1 MTPRSARAVL
11 PSPAARLDL
20 REAVLAWFADHGREL
35 DFRVAGHRDPWGV
48 LVSEV
53 MAQQTQIGRVE
64 ERWPGFMA
72 AFPTAEA
79 MAASSPADVIR
90 AWRGLGYNR
99 RALNLHR
106 AAVAIAAAGGTVPGD
121 VGGLMALPGI
131 GPYTARAVAAIG
143 FGVPVGA
150 VDVNVRRVLGRI
162 LAPAHAAGAAG
173 GPGAGPG
180 AGPIAEPVA
189 IAPSVLQIAADA
201 LVDPDRPGTWTH
213 ALMDIGATI
222 CRPTRPSCASCP
234 AEPWCRAARAS
245 GGRDRARP
253 PGASPQV
260 PCGTAHRAA
269 TKPTASRATARS
281 GSAPVR
287 FEQTTRWLR
296 GRLVDRL
303 RDAAPGEALAVE
315 GPLGAHSSEA
325 VARAL
330 AGLARDGMVELDAA
344 GHARLAGSADPR

>member
-20 REAVLAWFADHGREL
+20 REAILAWFAEHGREL
-35 DFRVAGHRDPWGV
+35 DFRVAGLRDPWGI

-64 ERWPGFMA
+64 ERWPAFMA
-72 AFPTAEA
+72 VFPTPGA
-79 MAASSPADVIR
+79 MAAASPADVIR

-106 AAVAIAAAGGTVPGD
+106 AAVAITAAGGTVPGD
-121 VGGLMALPGI
+121 VEGLMALPGI

-162 LAPAHAAGAAG
+162 LAPNRPAG
-173 GPGAGPG
+173 GAGEP
-180 AGPIAEPVA
+180 AADPIADTAA
-189 IAPSVLQIAADA
+189 IAPSALQVAADA

-213 ALMDIGATI
+213 ALMDIGATV
-222 CRPTRPSCASCP
+222 CRPARPSCASCP
-234 AEPWCRAARAS
+234 AEPWCRAARKSRGCAP
-245 GGRDRARP
+245 ARP
-253 PGASPQV
+253 PAASSPM
-260 PCGTAHRAA
+260 PHPTARLAA
-269 TKPTASRATARS
+269 TKPTASRGAARS
-281 GSAPVR
+281 GSAAVP